1 MIAAIIVLFGKDDS
15 SAAQT
20 GKRLMRGLVRLTEK
34 TKDEIEM
41 KTTTLALILAIAL
54 AACVPPAAI
63 PTDTPTPVGAPTPD
77 PLSTGALVEVNVGD
91 YSLYAHCFGT
101 GSPVVVMDNALGAD
115 WSYWYTVYSQLP
127 STLRVCMYDR
137 SADAHTSQKMVE
149 DLHALLT
156 GARLEAPYVL
166 VGHSFGGV
174 NMILFASRY
183 PEQVA
188 GVVLEDSSHPD
199 QGSRGLAALPPES
212 LNESSDL
219 ANLRKQFTQWTS
231 PGNYFASIDVAAS
244 FDQVCTVK
252 SLGDVPLVVLTHS
265 PNNFNWGNIP
275 ADVSAK
281 LEQASQDMQKELA
294 ALSSNSEHIIAN
306 TSNHTIHQ
314 SEPQL
319 VVNAI
324 LKLVNAARSK

>member
-1 MIAAIIVLFGKDDS
+1 
-15 SAAQT
+15 
-20 GKRLMRGLVRLTEK
+20 
-34 TKDEIEM
+34 M

-54 AACVPPAAI
+54 AACAPSAVPAPTAI
-63 PTDTPTPVGAPTPD
+63 PTDTPTSVGAPTPD

-91 YSLYAHCFGT
+91 YSLYVHCFGT

-115 WSYWYTVYSQLP
+115 WSYWYPVYSQLP
-127 STLRVCMYDR
+127 STVRVCMYHH
-137 SADAHTSQKMVE
+137 SANAHTSQKIVE
-149 DLHALLT
+149 DLHAILT
-156 GARLEAPYVL
+156 GARLDAPYIL

-174 NMILFASRY
+174 NVILFANRY
-183 PEQVA
+183 PEEMA
-188 GVVLEDSSHPD
+188 GIVLEDSSHPD
-199 QGSRGLAALPPES
+199 QGSRWLAALPPES
-212 LNESSDL
+212 LDESSDL

-231 PGNYFASIDVAAS
+231 PGSYSASIDVAAS
-244 FDQVCTVK
+244 FDQVRAVK

-275 ADVSAK
+275 ADVRAR
-281 LEQASQDMQKELA
+281 LEQASQDMQKELI

-306 TSNHTIHQ
+306 TSNHTIHRD
-314 SEPQL
+314 EPQL

>member
-1 MIAAIIVLFGKDDS
+1 
-15 SAAQT
+15 
-20 GKRLMRGLVRLTEK
+20 
-34 TKDEIEM
+34 M
-41 KTTTLALILAIAL
+41 KTTTPVLILAIAL
-54 AACVPPAAI
+54 TACVPSATPIPPAAV
-63 PTDTPTPVGAPTPD
+63 PADTPTPTPD
-77 PLSTGALVEVNVGD
+77 PLSTGAPVEVNVGD
-91 YSLYAHCFGT
+91 HSLHIHCFGT
-101 GSPVVVMDNALGAD
+101 GSPIVVMDNALGVE
-115 WSYWYTVYSQLP
+115 WSYWRTVYSQLP
-127 STLRVCMYDR
+127 STVRVCMYDR
-137 SADAHTSQKMVE
+137 SANAHKSQKIVE

-183 PEQVA
+183 PEEVA
-188 GVVLEDSSHPD
+188 GIVLEDSSHPD
-199 QGSRGLAALPPES
+199 QGSRWLAALPPES

-231 PGNYFASIDVAAS
+231 PGSYSASIDVAAS
-244 FDQVCTVK
+244 FDQVRAVK

-265 PNNFNWGNIP
+265 PSNFDWGNIP
-275 ADVSAK
+275 ADVRAK

-294 ALSSNSEHIIAN
+294 ALSSNSTHIIAN
-306 TSNHTIHQ
+306 TSNHTIHRDE
-314 SEPQL
+314 SQL